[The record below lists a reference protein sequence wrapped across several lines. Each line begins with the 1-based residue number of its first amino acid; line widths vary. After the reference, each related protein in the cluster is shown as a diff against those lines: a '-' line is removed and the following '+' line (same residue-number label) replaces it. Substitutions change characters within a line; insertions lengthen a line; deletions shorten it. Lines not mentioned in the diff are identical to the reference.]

1 MLVSC
6 LRMLTGRELFFTRC
20 VTTVH
25 VWPQY
30 FSVCFSPIML
40 ALFTPLR
47 ALLGWQELF
56 GFP

>member
-1 MLVSC
+1 
-6 LRMLTGRELFFTRC
+6 MLTGRELFFTRC